1 MLPPSALATS
11 TLQRQQNDVVA
22 QDGSQGQ
29 RNRTSFSQSL
39 SPEFP
44 GLAESVCRMREE
56 RDAARY
62 TPDGPSEQTYQQMS
76 TSSGLQLTESNRTET
91 CFVPP
96 TLPSVSYLDIM
107 YNYYADELKCYLK
120 FLGSLTV
127 YEYKMYGKHPK
138 VTKLAHGYEPRLY
151 NDWLL
156 SLLPVSSKEIQ
167 IFRSLAPP
175 KDYDYSLLARCIRF
189 ALSPAEKQFSWT
201 VHPQHIALIM
211 ERTDEHGKV
220 RTIEREVE
228 EKMKNRRIID
238 GMKRVFALVRL
249 GKTFEE
255 FLGLRRKCV
264 VQK

>member
-120 FLGSLTV
+120 FLGSLT
-127 YEYKMYGKHPK
+127 